1 MTFLAAGDCQD
12 RVISVTLHK
21 VWASGFP
28 CFSFVKEYYQQTN
41 MGKPT
46 NEHNPPDHDEDP
58 PPSYDES
65 ENTAYNPRF
74 LQGNA
79 SSSTPAAPIEQQQSQ
94 LYPTVPPPP
103 SSHPPVPILQPQ
115 QQQPGP
121 YYYQYQTFPVTSQRQ
136 YHYYQGRSGVRDRIY
151 INTAE
156 RRFPTA
162 IIFFV
167 LGW

>member
-1 MTFLAAGDCQD
+1 
-12 RVISVTLHK
+12 
-21 VWASGFP
+21 
-28 CFSFVKEYYQQTN
+28 

-79 SSSTPAAPIEQQQSQ
+79 ASSSTPAAPIEQQQSQ
-94 LYPTVPPPP
+94 LYPTVPPSP
-103 SSHPPVPILQPQ
+103 SSHPPVPILQPQQQ

-151 INTAE
+151 INTVE